1 MEGSHSSS
9 SNEGSDT
16 AGLTRRCSDCKKSY
30 KSCDCKN
37 CSKCGTIFQKYWGTN
52 LIKGRSHCRTCS
64 TAVCVTC
71 HVVVNKAVKV
81 CTRCLLKQKEDEM
94 NTQKALSAIEEA
106 RTGRANSTSSATSDA
121 FVVVSSLSSLN
132 PEQRKRALFEA
143 AKTGDHYSMVTLL
156 NHENVDINIR
166 DEDKNTPLFFAA
178 EGGHLPCVAL
188 LMERHADVTAVN
200 NKCWTP
206 LHALAWK
213 GSSESHVE
221 CGELLIQMG
230 VPVFALTDT
239 LETAADLASRS
250 GGKQELVQLLRA
262 VEVDV
267 AVQNLQERLQT
278 PTGFS
283 TKDPMLKLYVAS
295 IVRHINENVPPN
307 SPKWM
312 AKDNP
317 QERRKLL
324 KTPEL
329 LRREDKTKSLD
340 WSLRKHNSCEEL
352 RSETPVNR
360 FFGSRSG
367 TPSSNIPTADVEPII
382 RPDLLPCV
390 VANPLKLEEKLM
402 KCQAEKEDLE
412 QRCKR
417 LMQSIASAAE
427 THDKEVMR
435 LQQEIDIAREQKDIA
450 IKRCEATFVN
460 KMAKIRQE
468 TEAAIHEA
476 NTRLNQAERDRA
488 EVLHLQ
494 NTFRLSWVPD
504 ELVNYCSNSKCR
516 APFTQTRRRHHCRCC
531 GRVFCHNCTDQSA
544 PIPAFGYNQNV
555 RVCNP
560 CFALLDEMFCEEPIA
575 CTDPT

>member
-1 MEGSHSSS
+1 MEGSHGSS
-9 SNEGSDT
+9 SNEGNDT

-71 HVVVNKAVKV
+71 HVVVKKAVKV

-106 RTGRANSTSSATSDA
+106 RTGRANSTSSATCDA

-156 NHENVDINIR
+156 NHENVDINVR

-188 LMERHADVTAVN
+188 LVERNADVTAVN
-200 NKCWTP
+200 NKSWTP
-206 LHALAWK
+206 LHTLAWK

-317 QERRKLL
+317 QERHKLL

-329 LRREDKTKSLD
+329 LRRKDKTKSLD

-560 CFALLDEMFCEEPIA
+560 CFALLDEMFCEEPVA

>member
-71 HVVVNKAVKV
+71 HVVVNQAVKV

-188 LMERHADVTAVN
+188 LMERNADVTAVN
-200 NKCWTP
+200 NKSWTP
-206 LHALAWK
+206 LPALAWK

-283 TKDPMLKLYVAS
+283 TKDPMLKLYVAT
-295 IVRHINENVPPN
+295 IVRHINEHVPPN

-317 QERRKLL
+317 QERHKLL
-324 KTPEL
+324 NTPEL

-340 WSLRKHNSCEEL
+340 WSLRKHNSYEEL

-360 FFGSRSG
+360 FFGSSSG

-390 VANPLKLEEKLM
+390 VANPSKLEEKLM

-476 NTRLNQAERDRA
+476 NARLNQAERDRA

-575 CTDPT
+575 YTDPT

>member
-1 MEGSHSSS
+1 
-9 SNEGSDT
+9 
-16 AGLTRRCSDCKKSY
+16 
-30 KSCDCKN
+30 N

-106 RTGRANSTSSATSDA
+106 RTGRANSTSSGTSDA

-166 DEDKNTPLFFAA
+166 DEDKNTTLFFAA

-188 LMERHADVTAVN
+188 LMERNADVTAVN
-200 NKCWTP
+200 NKSWTP

-221 CGELLIQMG
+221 CGELLIQMR

-283 TKDPMLKLYVAS
+283 TKDPMLKLYVAT

-317 QERRKLL
+317 QERHKLL
-324 KTPEL
+324 NTPEL

-340 WSLRKHNSCEEL
+340 WSLRKHNSYEEL
-352 RSETPVNR
+352 RS
-360 FFGSRSG
+360 
-367 TPSSNIPTADVEPII
+367 
-382 RPDLLPCV
+382 
-390 VANPLKLEEKLM
+390 
-402 KCQAEKEDLE
+402 
-412 QRCKR
+412 
-417 LMQSIASAAE
+417 
-427 THDKEVMR
+427 
-435 LQQEIDIAREQKDIA
+435 
-450 IKRCEATFVN
+450 
-460 KMAKIRQE
+460 
-468 TEAAIHEA
+468 
-476 NTRLNQAERDRA
+476 
-488 EVLHLQ
+488 
-494 NTFRLSWVPD
+494 
-504 ELVNYCSNSKCR
+504 
-516 APFTQTRRRHHCRCC
+516 
-531 GRVFCHNCTDQSA
+531 
-544 PIPAFGYNQNV
+544 
-555 RVCNP
+555 
-560 CFALLDEMFCEEPIA
+560 
-575 CTDPT
+575 

>member
-1 MEGSHSSS
+1 MEGSCSSS
-9 SNEGSDT
+9 TSEGSESPGP
-16 AGLTRRCSDCKKSY
+16 AKKCSDCKKSY

-37 CSKCGTIFQKYWGTN
+37 CSKCGTVFHKYWGTN
-52 LIKGRSHCRTCS
+52 LVKGRSHCRTCF
-64 TAVCVTC
+64 TAVCITC

-81 CTRCLLKQKEDEM
+81 CTTCLLKQKEDEL
-94 NTQKALSAIEEA
+94 NTQKALSAIGEA
-106 RTGRANSTSSATSDA
+106 RTGRAYSTLSATSDA
-121 FVVVSSLSSLN
+121 FVVVSSVSRLS
-132 PEQRKRALFEA
+132 PEQRKEALFEA

-156 NHENVDINIR
+156 NENTDVNIR
-166 DEDKNTPLFFAA
+166 DADKNTPLFFAA

-188 LMERHADVTAVN
+188 LMERNADVTAVN
-200 NKCWTP
+200 NKSWTS

-213 GSSESHVE
+213 GSSEGHVE

-230 VPVFALTDT
+230 APVFALTDT

-262 VEVDV
+262 VEVDI
-267 AVQNLQERLQT
+267 AVQNLQERLQST
-278 PTGFS
+278 SGLQ
-283 TKDPMLKLYVAS
+283 TKDPMLKLYVAT
-295 IVRHINENVPPN
+295 IVRHITENIPPN

-312 AKDNP
+312 AKDN
-317 QERRKLL
+317 QQSQRTL

-329 LRREDKTKSLD
+329 LRREDKARSLD
-340 WSLRKHNSCEEL
+340 WGLRKNNSCEEL
-352 RSETPVNR
+352 RSETTFTR
-360 FFGSRSG
+360 FG

-382 RPDLLPCV
+382 RPDLLPSV
-390 VANPLKLEEKLM
+390 MANPSKLEEKLI

-427 THDKEVMR
+427 THDKEVTR

-460 KMAKIRQE
+460 KKAKLRQE

-476 NTRLNQAERDRA
+476 NARVKQAEKDRA

-504 ELVNYCSNSKCR
+504 ELVNYCSNNKCR

-544 PIPAFGYNQNV
+544 PIPAFGYDQLV

-560 CFALLDEMFCEEPIA
+560 CFALLDEMFCEEPIVY
-575 CTDPT
+575 TDPT

>member
-16 AGLTRRCSDCKKSY
+16 SGLTRRCSDCKKSY

-156 NHENVDINIR
+156 NYENVDINIR
-166 DEDKNTPLFFAA
+166 DEDKNTPLFFTA

-188 LMERHADVTAVN
+188 LMERNADVTAVN
-200 NKCWTP
+200 NKSWTP

-283 TKDPMLKLYVAS
+283 TKDPMLKLYVAT

-317 QERRKLL
+317 QERHKLL

-329 LRREDKTKSLD
+329 LRRKDKTKSLD

-352 RSETPVNR
+352 RSETP
-360 FFGSRSG
+360 
-367 TPSSNIPTADVEPII
+367 ADVEPII

-390 VANPLKLEEKLM
+390 VANPSKVEEKLI

-476 NTRLNQAERDRA
+476 NARLNQAERDRA

-504 ELVNYCSNSKCR
+504 ELVNYCSNNKCR

-575 CTDPT
+575 YTDPT

>member
-16 AGLTRRCSDCKKSY
+16 AGLTRRCRDCKKSY

-188 LMERHADVTAVN
+188 LMERNADVTAVN
-200 NKCWTP
+200 NKSWTP

-239 LETAADLASRS
+239 SETAADLASRS

-283 TKDPMLKLYVAS
+283 VKDPMLKLYVAT

-317 QERRKLL
+317 QERHKLL

-329 LRREDKTKSLD
+329 LRREDKTKFLD

-352 RSETPVNR
+352 RSEIPVNR
-360 FFGSRSG
+360 FFGSSSG

-390 VANPLKLEEKLM
+390 VANPSKLEEKLM

-468 TEAAIHEA
+468 TEAAIHQA
-476 NTRLNQAERDRA
+476 NTRLEQAERDRA